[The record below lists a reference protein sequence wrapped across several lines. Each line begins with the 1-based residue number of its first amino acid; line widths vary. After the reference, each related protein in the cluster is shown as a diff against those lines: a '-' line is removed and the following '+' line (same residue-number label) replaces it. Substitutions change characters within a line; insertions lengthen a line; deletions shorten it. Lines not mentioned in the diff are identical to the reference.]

1 MVIFIFVCFR
11 VYKSCLISINFALQ
25 LNIRKWIS
33 VLRLTLGLLQWRQ
46 CKLTRFELWLY
57 EGTDIKYYVCSLSKY
72 RRASWLIEEVL
83 LLTPCSMRSI
93 ETARRNASS
102 IIASVHVAEI
112 PPSWSGHYV
121 TLGDSYKSYQSLK
134 EISQYSSP
142 THLLDRTW
150 DIYSQWCKNFNRT
163 PLWRSDVYRCFYD
176 TKPSYLYSF
185 DWPSKGCSVLF

>member
-1 MVIFIFVCFR
+1 M
-11 VYKSCLISINFALQ
+11 
-25 LNIRKWIS
+25 NIRFK
-33 VLRLTLGLLQWRQ
+33 VNVRPTPMKTK
-46 CKLTRFELWLY
+46 CKLTHFELWLY
-57 EGTDIKYYVCSLSKY
+57 EGTDIKYSYYVCSLSKY

-134 EISQYSSP
+134 EISQSNSP
-142 THLLDRTW
+142 THLLELEIFIHNDVKTLIGPLFDAPTSIDVFMTWNLRTCIVLI
-150 DIYSQWCKNFNRT
+150 DQVRDALCYFKIFETNQ
-163 PLWRSDVYRCFYD
+163 RSSSLRCA
-176 TKPSYLYSF
+176 
-185 DWPSKGCSVLF
+185 

>member
-1 MVIFIFVCFR
+1 MNIRFR
-11 VYKSCLISINFALQ
+11 VNVRPTPMETK
-25 LNIRKWIS
+25 
-33 VLRLTLGLLQWRQ
+33 

-134 EISQYSSP
+134 EISQSNSILELEIFIHNDVKTLIGPHFDAPTSIDVFMTWNLRTCIVFIDQVRDALCYFKILETSQRSSSLP
-142 THLLDRTW
+142 
-150 DIYSQWCKNFNRT
+150 CA
-163 PLWRSDVYRCFYD
+163 
-176 TKPSYLYSF
+176 
-185 DWPSKGCSVLF
+185 

>member
-1 MVIFIFVCFR
+1 M
-11 VYKSCLISINFALQ
+11 
-25 LNIRKWIS
+25 NIRFK
-33 VLRLTLGLLQWRQ
+33 VNVRPTPMETK

-112 PPSWSGHYV
+112 PPSWSGYYV
-121 TLGDSYKSYQSLK
+121 TLGDSYKSYQSFK
-134 EISQYSSP
+134 VISQSNSP
-142 THLLDRTW
+142 AHLLELEIFIHNDVKTLIGPHF
-150 DIYSQWCKNFNRT
+150 DT
-163 PLWRSDVYRCFYD
+163 PTSIDVFM
-176 TKPSYLYSF
+176 T
-185 DWPSKGCSVLF
+185 